1 MNVNAKNN
9 KSAKLEVLMDIKDI
23 SLSFGGLKAL
33 QNVNL
38 HIQKGEIL
46 AIIGPNGAGKSSMLN
61 VISGIYIPQ
70 KGVVEWKGKL
80 RKKLLLMILQEWE

>member
-1 MNVNAKNN
+1 MSVDAKNN
-9 KSAKLEVLMDIKDI
+9 TSTKLEVLMDIKDI

-38 HIQKGEIL
+38 KIQKSEIL

-61 VISGIYIPQ
+61 VISGIYN
-70 KGVVEWKGKL
+70 
-80 RKKLLLMILQEWE
+80 